1 LGALLFVYNTY
12 TRTKKIHNVKG
23 NPKTSGKSKTAA
35 SFEGKFGDGRG
46 PFQLGRFGW
55 RCFFDFSA
63 LLVVEDLD
71 LDRRL
76 DLHFLQRVAGLL
88 VAAVTLKP
96 RNFHTRK
103 KASASFSVV
112 WRAQAKT
119 WSSPK
124 KGSNSSLSNT
134 RLTLDKNLSWFARSA

>member
-1 LGALLFVYNTY
+1 L
-12 TRTKKIHNVKG
+12 
-23 NPKTSGKSKTAA
+23 
-35 SFEGKFGDGRG
+35 
-46 PFQLGRFGW
+46 
-55 RCFFDFSA
+55 FDFSA

-112 WRAQAKT
+112 WRHHGQRCGSHRAPSRRAQAKT